1 MQSVDIHMACQKFQ
15 MWAQAV
21 AAVDRLCRLACYIL
35 EMVLAVFWMALWL
48 VLESWV
54 TGLPLCTDAHLER
67 DVLHFSCNIFFH
79 NNMAATINT
88 CNKALPWGSERTHL
102 QFGYSGLHLWMC
114 L

>member
-15 MWAQAV
+15 MWAQAA

-67 DVLHFSCNIFFH
+67 DVLHF
-79 NNMAATINT
+79 
-88 CNKALPWGSERTHL
+88 
-102 QFGYSGLHLWMC
+102 
-114 L
+114 